1 MTNFIC
7 SKNISWHVIFE
18 WITVIR
24 NDSDWDFLD
33 FWKSLTTQSVAKA
46 NFRLTGLYFD
56 LILTHDDLR
65 VELFLMNTVVPSDVD
80 PCLIKLSSISH
91 FERKTRICTSSCGYI
106 LNIIILVMSYYLIV
120 TWSSRDRKINWT
132 KVFLT
137 EINQRVRR
145 KSCDI
150 KMQKCYE
157 SCNRTGLRDSIK

>member
-1 MTNFIC
+1 
-7 SKNISWHVIFE
+7 
-18 WITVIR
+18 
-24 NDSDWDFLD
+24 
-33 FWKSLTTQSVAKA
+33 
-46 NFRLTGLYFD
+46 
-56 LILTHDDLR
+56 
-65 VELFLMNTVVPSDVD
+65 MNTVVPSDVD

-132 KVFLT
+132 KIFLT

-145 KSCDI
+145 KSCDT

-157 SCNRTGLRDSIK
+157 SCYKTGLRDSIKCRIYKKLLNNHFQQIASTDYRRKMKNILHGLIKWSLVMIHQEEFRLT